1 MTAKIPD
8 YSLRSVV
15 RPGITGWAQVR
26 YAYAN
31 NLEEEIEKMRYDL
44 YYIKPSYLEVCKV
57 RALVRILGERWDP
70 LEVIP
75 NREIEAI
82 QRVLEAGLPVLR
94 HPYLRVGTRVRI
106 TRGPLAD
113 VEGILV
119 RGKPNKGLL
128 VLSIDLLRR
137 AVAVEVDCTL
147 VTAT

>member
-1 MTAKIPD
+1 MTEKIPD

-94 HPYLRVGTRVRI
+94 
-106 TRGPLAD
+106 
-113 VEGILV
+113 
-119 RGKPNKGLL
+119 
-128 VLSIDLLRR
+128 
-137 AVAVEVDCTL
+137 
-147 VTAT
+147 TAT